1 MNNPLPP
8 GPEYG
13 SRNLSDLLPS
23 AAAALGAPG
32 FDNVL
37 GLPAASK
44 YCIIMV
50 DGLGHRLVKKHR
62 GYLPFISK
70 AELRHIIAAYP
81 TTTACSLT
89 TLSTGVPPG
98 RHGVL
103 GYDVYDPERDTVNN
117 MLSGWDPNLDIP
129 RWQPE
134 PTVFQRL
141 IGTGVN
147 PVTVSMPRFADSGL
161 TRASLHSSDYR
172 GANSMPARVRT
183 AIETLNEPGSQLVY
197 LYFDETDVVGHRHG
211 VDSANWRETAEEI
224 DLWVR
229 KFITG
234 LNRTKAGAKTRVF
247 LTADHGMLDVP
258 ESGRIDLALEPELMS
273 SIHTTAGDPRFLQI
287 FLKPG
292 VDRDTVTAQLRQ
304 RWGDKAWVLER
315 EQVLELGWFG
325 QVPPRHRARLGDL
338 LVAAHEPIA
347 FFDTDRIGSRALA
360 MVGQHG
366 SLTAVEREVPLYQL
380 N

>member
-1 MNNPLPP
+1 MTQPLPA

-13 SRNLSDLLPS
+13 SRNLADLMPS
-23 AAAALGAPG
+23 AAAAMGVTGLP
-32 FDNVL
+32 NTL
-37 GLPAASK
+37 GLPSSSK

-70 AELRHIIAAYP
+70 AEQRHIVAAYP

-89 TLSTGVPPG
+89 TLGTGVPPG
-98 RHGVL
+98 THGVL
-103 GYDVYDPERDTVNN
+103 GYDVYDPDRDTVNN
-117 MLSGWDPNLDIP
+117 MLSGWDPTLDIAS
-129 RWQPE
+129 WQPA
-134 PTVFQRL
+134 PTVFEQL
-141 IGTGVN
+141 LPTHVS

-172 GANSMPARVRT
+172 GANTMPARVRA
-183 AIETLNEPGSQLVY
+183 AIEALNEPGNQLVY
-197 LYFDETDVVGHRHG
+197 LYFDETDVAGHRYG
-211 VDSANWRETAEEI
+211 VDSTQWREAAEEI

-234 LNRTKAGAKTRVF
+234 LNKTKAGAKTTVY

-258 ESGRIDLALEPELMS
+258 ESGRIDLAEESWLTDQL
-273 SIHTTAGDPRFLQI
+273 HTTAGDPRFLQL
-287 FLKPG
+287 FLKPD
-292 VDRDTVTAQLRQ
+292 VDPAALHAKLAD
-304 RWGDKAWVLER
+304 RWGKHAWVVTK
-315 EQVLELGWFG
+315 EQMLSEGWFG
-325 QVPPRHRARLGDL
+325 EVPPKHQARLGEL
-338 LVAAHEPIA
+338 LIAAREPIA
-347 FFDTDRIGSRALA
+347 FFDTPRVGERALG

-366 SLTAVEREVPLYQL
+366 SLTPVEREVPLYRL

>member
-1 MNNPLPP
+1 MSQPFPP

-32 FDNVL
+32 FSNVL
-37 GLPAASK
+37 DLPEASK

-50 DGLGHRLVKKHR
+50 DGLGHRLAKKHR
-62 GYLPFISK
+62 GYLPFITK
-70 AELRHIIAAYP
+70 AEARHIIAAYP

-89 TLSTGVPPG
+89 TLGTGVPPG

-117 MLSGWDPNLDIP
+117 MLSGWDPSLDIP

-141 IGTGVN
+141 TGTGVQ
-147 PVTVSMPRFADSGL
+147 PITVSMPRFADSGL

-197 LYFDETDVVGHRHG
+197 LYFDETDVIGHRYG
-211 VDSANWRETAEEI
+211 VDSTHWREVAEEV

-234 LNRTKAGAKTRVF
+234 LNRTKAGAKTKVF
-247 LTADHGMLDVP
+247 LTADHGMVDVP
-258 ESGRIDLALEPELMS
+258 ESGRIDLAAEPELMNQV
-273 SIHTTAGDPRFLQI
+273 HTTAGDPRFLQI

-292 VDRDTVTAQLRQ
+292 VKQDAVRSLLED
-304 RWGDKAWVLER
+304 RWGNKVWVLDR
-315 EQVLELGWFG
+315 AQQLASGWFG
-325 QVPPRHRARLGDL
+325 EVPAAHRGRLGDL
-338 LVAAHEPIA
+338 LVAAYEPIA
-347 FFDTDRIGSRALA
+347 FFDTNRVGTRALG

-366 SLTAVEREVPLYQL
+366 SLTAVEREVPLYRL

>member
-1 MNNPLPP
+1 MNAPFPP

-23 AAAALGAPG
+23 AAAALGVAE
-32 FDNVL
+32 FNNVL
-37 GLPAASK
+37 ELPEASK

-70 AELRHIIAAYP
+70 AEPRHIVAAYP

-89 TLSTGVPPG
+89 TLGTGLPPG

-103 GYDVYDPERDTVNN
+103 GYDVYDPERDKVNN
-117 MLSGWDPNLDIP
+117 MLSGWDPSLDIP

-134 PTVFQRL
+134 PTVFHRL
-141 IGTGVN
+141 AGTGVQ
-147 PVTVSMPRFADSGL
+147 PITVSMPRFADSGL
-161 TRASLHSSDYR
+161 TKASLHSSDYR

-183 AIETLNEPGSQLVY
+183 AIEALNEPGSQLVY
-197 LYFDETDVVGHRHG
+197 LYFDETDVAGHRHG
-211 VDSANWRETAEEI
+211 VDSVQWRETAEEI

-229 KFITG
+229 KFVTG
-234 LNRTKAGAKTRVF
+234 LNRTKAGPKTRVY
-247 LTADHGMLDVP
+247 LTADHGMVDVP
-258 ESGRIDLALEPELMS
+258 ESGRIDLAAETELMRH
-273 SIHTTAGDPRFLQI
+273 IHTTAGDPRFLQL

-292 VDRDTVTAQLRQ
+292 ADPAEVRQLVAQGWGNKAWIVDREEMLQ
-304 RWGDKAWVLER
+304 R
-315 EQVLELGWFG
+315 GWFG
-325 QVPPRHRARLGDL
+325 EVPEAHRGRLGHL
-338 LVAAHEPIA
+338 LIAAHEPIA
-347 FFDTDRIGSRALA
+347 FFDTDRIGPRSLN

-366 SLTAVEREVPLYQL
+366 SLTAVEREIPLYRL